1 MAEAPSGRVQETT
14 QVFESKQVRPAAPLH
29 LQLMMNVSSGKEDD
43 VQLNRQQ
50 TTVCNNRCDTWNGH
64 ARLWEF
70 LFVFEARVFV
80 PLTILFVFVSL
91 VPTRTSPSAS
101 IGNEGENVNMD
112 QLWDDPSPCATQYGA
127 ILDNLDAIKPSRM
140 PPTSGILMQS
150 ASGHLDRFD
159 STLTDKSSATEM
171 VRQHPTFEK
180 LVRAHYSCRK
190 VSIQSTRDGTMS
202 NPRRKPS
209 LSHIDAHRW

>member
-1 MAEAPSGRVQETT
+1 
-14 QVFESKQVRPAAPLH
+14 
-29 LQLMMNVSSGKEDD
+29 
-43 VQLNRQQ
+43 
-50 TTVCNNRCDTWNGH
+50 
-64 ARLWEF
+64 
-70 LFVFEARVFV
+70 
-80 PLTILFVFVSL
+80 
-91 VPTRTSPSAS
+91 
-101 IGNEGENVNMD
+101 MD

-159 STLTDKSSATEM
+159 SSTLTDKTSATEM

-190 VSIQSTRDGTMS
+190 VSIQSTRDGTIS
-202 NPRRKPS
+202 NPWSEPS
-209 LSHIDAHRW
+209 MSPIDSHRWCIAVDDNSNESF